1 MEDDIWF
8 WTNHEMEANSIV
20 HAAASLILHHQSW
33 SPVVATWFTL
43 ITFWFRLK
51 AIRTRATHSI
61 VFISTSI
68 IVIINT
74 MIPALVY
81 KLCWNITTT
90 IVQSKAYMRVTMWIG
105 SASTYC
111 PSRIQSLEG
120 IQKHK
125 MPVWIEFG
133 RCWNTSI
140 LLRTQVG
147 ILLMFIVFHL
157 KEADQRKFRLAS
169 MGEDICH
176 RSEIFGTES
185 PNCLVLELCP
195 NIWSFQCHSDLSK
208 RPSVWLIIRS
218 PRSSFCCLAPLMS
231 HTKFVFF

>member
-1 MEDDIWF
+1 MEDNIWF
-8 WTNHEMEANSIV
+8 WTNYEMEANSIV
-20 HAAASLILHHQSW
+20 HVAASLILHHQSW

-74 MIPALVY
+74 MIPELVY
-81 KLCWNITTT
+81 KLCWNITKS

-157 KEADQRKFRLAS
+157 RGGSEKVSIGINGRRHLSPQR
-169 MGEDICH
+169 
-176 RSEIFGTES
+176 
-185 PNCLVLELCP
+185 
-195 NIWSFQCHSDLSK
+195 DLRHWIAKLPAARVVS
-208 RPSVWLIIRS
+208 
-218 PRSSFCCLAPLMS
+218 
-231 HTKFVFF
+231 